1 VCLYK
6 NWEKMRARSVNKTL
20 ILRCWCLRVC
30 GERGTRGCTPCAMR
44 WGRWGDRGGGRW
56 WGTFGYGLQDV
67 SCMCRSV
74 CISVAVVA
82 VVLNFSLLVHSWL
95 SCFSVWLSNGY
106 SRPRLCRDLSP
117 GVLCRRNQ
125 LVGRRRTIIST
136 IIIIIIMA
144 VVTLFRIPLSVL
156 GIGRLIASRVSK
168 ESASPLTRLGKTF
181 SFCVISCGRKIV
193 RLWFQSIDP
202 NWNPHS

>member
-1 VCLYK
+1 
-6 NWEKMRARSVNKTL
+6 
-20 ILRCWCLRVC
+20 
-30 GERGTRGCTPCAMR
+30 
-44 WGRWGDRGGGRW
+44 
-56 WGTFGYGLQDV
+56 
-67 SCMCRSV
+67 
-74 CISVAVVA
+74 VAVVA

-95 SCFSVWLSNGY
+95 SCFSVWLSNGC
-106 SRPRLCRDLSP
+106 SLPRLCRDLSP

-125 LVGRRRTIIST
+125 LVGRRRTIISR
-136 IIIIIIMA
+136 IIIIIIIIINMA

-193 RLWFQSIDP
+193 RLWFQSSDP
-202 NWNPHS
+202 D

>member
-1 VCLYK
+1 
-6 NWEKMRARSVNKTL
+6 
-20 ILRCWCLRVC
+20 
-30 GERGTRGCTPCAMR
+30 
-44 WGRWGDRGGGRW
+44 
-56 WGTFGYGLQDV
+56 
-67 SCMCRSV
+67 
-74 CISVAVVA
+74 VAVVA
-82 VVLNFSLLVHSWL
+82 VVLNFSLLVHCWL

-106 SRPRLCRDLSP
+106 SLPRLCRDLSP
-117 GVLCRRNQ
+117 GVLCRRIQ
-125 LVGRRRTIIST
+125 LVGRRRTIISRII

-193 RLWFQSIDP
+193 RLWFQSSDP
-202 NWNPHS
+202 D

>member
-1 VCLYK
+1 
-6 NWEKMRARSVNKTL
+6 
-20 ILRCWCLRVC
+20 
-30 GERGTRGCTPCAMR
+30 
-44 WGRWGDRGGGRW
+44 
-56 WGTFGYGLQDV
+56 
-67 SCMCRSV
+67 MCRSV

-136 IIIIIIMA
+136 IIIIIIIMA

-193 RLWFQSIDP
+193 RLWFQSSDP
-202 NWNPHS
+202 N